1 MIPLR
6 YNVRSLVVRRTTSLA
21 TLIGIGLVVF
31 VLAAAMMLTAGI
43 ERTLTASGAADHAIV
58 IRKGSDAEMASS
70 IELSTV
76 GLILDAPGVKKD
88 ASGKPIGSGEIVT
101 VIALDKAG
109 LEGQVSNVMVR
120 GVGDNVMALRPGA
133 KIVAGKPATP
143 GSDEVIIGQRIWRR
157 FAGMDIGQKF
167 DLKKNR
173 PLTVVGVFSD
183 DGSSFES
190 EVWADVETVR
200 SSFGREGLVTS
211 VTVTLESPSK
221 FVGFETAV
229 EQDKRLGLEVLRER
243 TYYEKQSEATGTFMS
258 ILGIIISTFFIIAAM
273 IGAFITMN
281 TAVAQRHREIGTLRA
296 LGFSRASVL
305 VSFLLEG
312 IVLAT
317 AGACIGLLGAF
328 AMSFV
333 TFSMMNFTTWSEV
346 VFTFQITPKV
356 ILTSVLVGGVTG
368 LLGGFIPAVRAARLR
383 PIDALKS

>member
-6 YNVRSLVVRRTTSLA
+6 YNVRSLIVRRTTSLA